1 MKLNRLKRTGRSF
14 LAGDNVRFEPPP
26 GAYSPHSAQARYAG
40 MVGHVYA
47 ANEAQAFVWFTDRL
61 LPVNPD
67 YLSLA

>member
-1 MKLNRLKRTGRSF
+1 MRVIGKRTGRSF
-14 LAGDNVRFEPPP
+14 LAGDNVRFEPPL